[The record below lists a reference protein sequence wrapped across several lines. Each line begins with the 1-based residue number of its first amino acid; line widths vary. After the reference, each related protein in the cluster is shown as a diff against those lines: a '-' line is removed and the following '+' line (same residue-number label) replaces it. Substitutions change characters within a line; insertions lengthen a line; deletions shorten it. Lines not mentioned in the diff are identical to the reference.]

1 MKKFYKLFLIAFALN
16 FILFSQAQ
24 TLSAGDIAFVLM
36 NKDNPDKFAFV
47 ALSTIPAGEVIYF
60 TDNGWK
66 SDNTWRASESTI
78 TWTSP
83 GSGVEPNTVVT
94 YTDGSWDVGSST
106 GSVALSSSGDQII
119 AYQGNSGSPT
129 FITAINNEGSATWQ
143 ADATSASTSAL
154 PTGLTNGTTAIAV
167 TETDNIKFNGAVTGN
182 KSSAKSTIN
191 NSSNWTG
198 SGNTAQNFSLV
209 PAYSN
214 TWVGS
219 TSNTF
224 SAAANWDMN
233 DAPDANDNVIIVESD
248 DFQPII
254 SSDISINDFTV
265 NSGGDVLVTQNGS
278 LTINGNFSNNGG
290 DIELRST
297 STAYAAMLVS
307 GSSSGD
313 IIYGRYVNIADTDEW
328 DLVGSPVSAQSIN
341 GISTQ
346 SKMATNGS
354 SPTTYALGYYSNTS
368 NPGTWTNYNSSNA
381 GASGNLAIGKGYQM
395 GTTTGGRLNFTGS
408 VVNSNSTITISY
420 PSNGTKWNLVAN
432 PFPTF
437 INANTNANS
446 TAANNFFST
455 NESLLHDSF
464 GAIYGWDA
472 DGTGYTAYN
481 NLSAA
486 TYISPGQGFFVAYST
501 EGGSG
506 SLEFNLSMRT
516 ITGTGSFIQNT
527 VQDEVEI
534 GLYNGDSRLDYTKLF
549 FIPGLTLGLDK
560 GYDAGHFNQSAPMM
574 TRLSEGDEG
583 YGMVYNAMGQEH
595 LSQEVTIPLEINQS
609 AGTNFTVRLESS
621 TADDLKIYLQDT
633 FKNTL
638 TLLNES
644 AFALTAENDLS
655 DVGRFNL
662 ITTPVTLSIDDIT
675 NNNQIRIYKSQGA
688 NYITVDGLSNTNGD
702 VDFKLYNITGALVM
716 SKTLDSNENR
726 QQIVVQNLSKG
737 VYYASL
743 NDGMLAGN
751 KILID

>member
-16 FILFSQAQ
+16 FSLFSLAQ

-66 SDNTWRASESTI
+66 SDNTWRANEGTI

-83 GSGVEPNTVVT
+83 DGGVEPNTVVT
-94 YTDGSWDVGSST
+94 YTDGSWDVGSGT

-143 ADATSASTSAL
+143 ADATSASNSAL

-167 TETDNIKFNGAVTGN
+167 TETDNIKFNGTVTGN
-182 KSSAKSTIN
+182 KSAAKSAIN

-198 SGNTAQNFSLV
+198 SGGTAQTFSLV
-209 PAYSN
+209 PAYAN

-224 SAAANWDMN
+224 STASNWDMN
-233 DAPDANDNVIIVESD
+233 DAPDSVDNVIIVESD

-254 SSDISINDFTV
+254 STDISLNDFTI

-297 STAYAAMLVS
+297 STAYAAMLVN

-328 DLVGSPVSAQSIN
+328 DLVGSTVSEQSIS

-354 SPTTYALGYYSNTS
+354 GPTTYALGYYSNTS
-368 NPGTWTNYNSSNA
+368 NPGTWTNYNSSNS
-381 GASGNLAIGKGYQM
+381 GDSGNLTIAKGYQM
-395 GTTTGGRLNFTGS
+395 GTTTGGRLNFTGPI
-408 VVNSNSTITISY
+408 VNSNTTITISF
-420 PSNGTKWNLVAN
+420 PTNGTKWNLVAN

-455 NESLLHDSF
+455 NLSLLHNSF
-464 GAIYGWDA
+464 AAIYGWDA

-481 NLSAA
+481 NLSPA
-486 TYISPGQGFFVAYST
+486 TYISPGQGFFVAKGT
-501 EGGSG
+501 KGTSG

-516 ITGTGSFIQNT
+516 VTGTGSFIQNT

-534 GLYNGDSRLDYTKLF
+534 GLYNGDSKLDYTKLF

-583 YGMVYNAMGQEH
+583 YGMVYNAMGQQH

-644 AFALTAENDLS
+644 AFTLTAENDLS

-662 ITTPVTLSIDDIT
+662 ITTPVTLSVDDIT

-716 SKTLDSNENR
+716 SKTLDSKENR

-743 NDGMLAGN
+743 NDGMLSGN